1 MIYCANN
8 NTLYEQAKDAC
19 DDLGLDQA
27 SVSKHLA
34 GQRKTV
40 GSYVLAH
47 IDDTGKEQ
55 LAAVRRWLLYSAFK
69 IILDTGEDPTIYKGG
84 EKI

>member
-34 GQRKTV
+34 GDRKTV
-40 GSYVLAH
+40 GSYVLARV
-47 IDDTGKEQ
+47 DSSDKEK
-55 LAAVRRWLLYSAFK
+55 LAEVRRWLLYSAFK
-69 IILDTGEDPTIYKGG
+69 IVLDVGDTPILYHGG
-84 EKI
+84 DKV

>member
-19 DDLGLDQA
+19 DDLGLDQS

-34 GQRKTV
+34 GERKTV
-40 GSYVLAH
+40 GSYVLARV
-47 IDDTGKEQ
+47 DSSDKDK
-55 LAAVRRWLLYSAFK
+55 LAEVRRWLLYSAFK
-69 IILDTGEDPTIYKGG
+69 IVLNVGDTPIIYHGG
-84 EKI
+84 DKI

>member
-34 GQRKTV
+34 GGRKTV
-40 GSYVLAH
+40 GSYVLARV
-47 IDDTGKEQ
+47 DSSDKEK
-55 LAAVRRWLLYSAFK
+55 LAEVRRWLLYSAFK
-69 IILDTGEDPTIYKGG
+69 IVLDVGDTPIIYHGG
-84 EKI
+84 DKI

>member
-27 SVSKHLA
+27 SMSKHLA
-34 GQRKTV
+34 GDRKTV
-40 GSYVLAH
+40 GSYVLARV
-47 IDDTGKEQ
+47 DSSDKEQ
-55 LAAVRRWLLYSAFK
+55 LADVRRWLLYSAFK
-69 IILDTGEDPTIYKGG
+69 IVLDVADTPIIYHGG
-84 EKI
+84 DKI

>member
-34 GQRKTV
+34 GDRKTV
-40 GSYVLAH
+40 GSYVLARVESS
-47 IDDTGKEQ
+47 DKEQ
-55 LAAVRRWLLYSAFK
+55 LAEVRRFLLYSTFK
-69 IILDTGEDPTIYKGG
+69 IILDVGDTPIIYHGG
-84 EKI
+84 DKI